1 MSISNEFVTSDEA
14 AAFIA
19 GARKI
24 RDSLDD
30 FSSRMVG
37 LAAAAESLSKD
48 CSGLAAPD
56 GAGELAKMLPVI
68 AAILGHFGQTIGAT
82 GNDMRMSTDEFS
94 RKVRELE
101 LAARKRAS

>member
-1 MSISNEFVTSDEA
+1 MSNSNEFMTGDEA
-14 AAFIA
+14 DVFLA

-37 LAAAAESLSKD
+37 LAAAAESLSQD
-48 CSGLAAPD
+48 CSALAVPD

-68 AAILGHFGQTIGAT
+68 AAILGSFGRTIGAT
-82 GNDMRMSTDEFS
+82 GNDMRVSADEFS
-94 RKVRELE
+94 GKVRAME